1 MEGRRYRVEADARGR
16 IVRVATFIGPSKV
29 AEIRYRFDGVG
40 PDANGYDAWAADGEP
55 TTRVTIQRD
64 AQGRRIR
71 QEFALL
77 DGRLTS
83 YRVRAYETGRVEST
97 QYSATG
103 RREGRSILTY
113 STQDVLT
120 RSRWYPGD
128 ASTTY
133 YDTEFDERTGL
144 ATGRRKYRHG
154 ALDSSSREA
163 YDAGG
168 LATRSIH
175 YGADGRRFGVTDF
188 AAGLKIASRYD
199 LGDGSTLEVRFAHDA
214 KRRTREARY
223 AYNERHVCTLV
234 YERLA
239 NGRVVRS
246 LAVGPDGQVWAE
258 YPDLYVEYIER
269 TGEAVDRP
277 GVAKI
282 YRKGPWWPG
291 PGDRWVDAESWPD
304 PARRQRLGARDRALF
319 SVHPL
324 IVVAG

>member
-29 AEIRYRFDGVG
+29 AEIRYRFAGAG

-55 TTRVTIQRD
+55 T
-64 AQGRRIR
+64 
-71 QEFALL
+71 
-77 DGRLTS
+77 
-83 YRVRAYETGRVEST
+83 
-97 QYSATG
+97 
-103 RREGRSILTY
+103 
-113 STQDVLT
+113 

-128 ASTTY
+128 VSTTY

-144 ATGRRKYRHG
+144 VTGRRKYRHG
-154 ALDSSSREA
+154 ALDSS
-163 YDAGG
+163 
-168 LATRSIH
+168 
-175 YGADGRRFGVTDF
+175 
-188 AAGLKIASRYD
+188 
-199 LGDGSTLEVRFAHDA
+199 LEVRFAHDA

-291 PGDRWVDAESWPD
+291 PGDRWVDAGSWPD
-304 PARRQRLGARDRALF
+304 PARRQPLGARDRALF